1 MTKRTRPT
9 EKERLVTKA
18 VASENGCRLSDCAP
32 CIDPIGGGGN
42 CLRHARAAIRAFD
55 GEGMGGK
62 DAD

>member
-1 MTKRTRPT
+1 MTKRTRLT